1 MGWTPLILDMKDQHV
16 LVVGSGEVGERR
28 ALRFLEAEAQVIITG
43 GTVSEELKSIG
54 ALEKPLNHLERLVN
68 WADLVVVASGDEK
81 LNQKIGEMASE
92 KLLNRAD
99 KPENGNTIVPSS
111 FFIGDVQICI
121 FTQGKSPLMARQLR
135 KKIQKVIKQEDVLQ
149 LELQH
154 FTREILKGQ
163 LDSQKERREVLY
175 QILNDETIKNLL
187 EEGDLPAAQEKVTSI
202 ILGID
207 LKTKSTMSNE
217 EIQ

>member
-1 MGWTPLILDMKDQHV
+1 MGWTPLILDMKDRHV

-43 GTVSEELKSIG
+43 GTVSEDLKSRG
-54 ALEKPLNHLERLVN
+54 AMEKPLNHVKKLVK
-68 WADLVVVASGDEK
+68 WADLVVVASGDEN
-81 LNQKIGEMASE
+81 LNQKIGDLASE

-99 KPENGNTIVPSS
+99 KPENGNMIVPSS

-154 FTREILKGQ
+154 FTREILKDQ
-163 LDSQKERREVLY
+163 LDNQKERRKVLY
-175 QILNDETIKNLL
+175 QILNDEIIKKLL
-187 EEGDLPAAQEKVTSI
+187 EEGDLLAAQERVAS

-207 LKTKSTMSNE
+207 LKTKYSRSNE

>member
-1 MGWTPLILDMKDQHV
+1 MK
-16 LVVGSGEVGERR
+16 
-28 ALRFLEAEAQVIITG
+28 
-43 GTVSEELKSIG
+43 
-54 ALEKPLNHLERLVN
+54 

-81 LNQKIGEMASE
+81 LNQKIGELASG

-99 KPENGNTIVPSS
+99 EPENGNIIVPSS

-135 KKIQKVIKQEDVLQ
+135 KKIQKVIKPGDVLQ

-163 LDSQKERREVLY
+163 LDNQKERREILY
-175 QILNDETIKNLL
+175 QILNDEKIKRLL
-187 EEGDLPAAQEKVTSI
+187 EEGDLLAAQKKVASI
-202 ILGID
+202 
-207 LKTKSTMSNE
+207 LKVEATAHTNMSNE

>member
-1 MGWTPLILDMKDQHV
+1 MGWTPLILDMKDRHV

-28 ALRFLEAEAQVIITG
+28 ALRFLEAGAQVIITA
-43 GTVSEELKSIG
+43 GTVSKHLKASG
-54 ALEKPLNHLERLVN
+54 ALEKPLEKLEKLVN
-68 WADLVVVASGDEK
+68 WADLVVVASGDEN

-99 KPENGNTIVPSS
+99 KPERGNIIVPSS

-163 LDSQKERREVLY
+163 LDNQKTRREVLY
-175 QILNDETIKNLL
+175 QILNDEIIKNLL
-187 EEGDLPAAQEKVTSI
+187 EAGDLSAAQERTAN
-202 ILGID
+202 ILGVD
-207 LKTKSTMSNE
+207 LKAKKTRSNE
-217 EIQ
+217 EIL

>member
-1 MGWTPLILDMKDQHV
+1 MGWTPLILDMKDRHV

-28 ALRFLEAEAQVIITG
+28 ALRFLDAEAQVIITG
-43 GTVSEELKSIG
+43 GTVSEKLKSRG
-54 ALEKPLNHLERLVN
+54 ALEKPLNHLEKLVN

-81 LNQKIGEMASE
+81 LNQKIGEIASG

-99 KPENGNTIVPSS
+99 KPGNGNTIVPSS

-187 EEGDLPAAQEKVTSI
+187 EEGDLQAAQEKVTSI
-202 ILGID
+202 LGID
-207 LKTKSTMSNE
+207 LKAKSNMSNE

>member
-1 MGWTPLILDMKDQHV
+1 MGWTPLILDMKDRHV

-28 ALRFLEAEAQVIITG
+28 ALRFLEAGAQVIITA
-43 GTVSEELKSIG
+43 GTVSNHLKAHG
-54 ALEKPLNHLERLVN
+54 ALEKPLKQLEKLVN
-68 WADLVVVASGDEK
+68 WADLVVVASGDEN

-99 KPENGNTIVPSS
+99 KPEHGNIIVPSS

-163 LDSQKERREVLY
+163 LDNQKTRREVLY
-175 QILNDETIKNLL
+175 QILNDEIIKNLL
-187 EEGDLPAAQEKVTSI
+187 EAGDLSAAQERTAN
-202 ILGID
+202 ILGVD
-207 LKTKSTMSNE
+207 LKAKKTRSNE
-217 EIQ
+217 EIL

>member
-1 MGWTPLILDMKDQHV
+1 MGWTPLILDMKDRHV

-28 ALRFLEAEAQVIITG
+28 ALRFLEAGAQVIMTA
-43 GTVSEELKSIG
+43 GTVSNHLKDSG
-54 ALEKPLNHLERLVN
+54 ALEKPLEKLEKLVN
-68 WADLVVVASGDEK
+68 WADLVVVASGDEN

-99 KPENGNTIVPSS
+99 KPEHGNIIVPSS

-163 LDSQKERREVLY
+163 LDNQKTRREVLY
-175 QILNDETIKNLL
+175 QILNDEIIKNLL
-187 EEGDLPAAQEKVTSI
+187 EAGDLLAAQERAAN
-202 ILGID
+202 ILGVD
-207 LKTKSTMSNE
+207 LKAKKTRSNE
-217 EIQ
+217 EIL

>member
-1 MGWTPLILDMKDQHV
+1 MGWTPLILDMKDRHV

-28 ALRFLEAEAQVIITG
+28 ALRFLEAGAQVIITA
-43 GTVSEELKSIG
+43 GTVSNHLKASG
-54 ALEKPLNHLERLVN
+54 ALEKPLKQLEKLVN
-68 WADLVVVASGDEK
+68 WADLVVVASGDEN

-99 KPENGNTIVPSS
+99 KPEHGNIIVPSS

-163 LDSQKERREVLY
+163 LDNQKTRRKVLY
-175 QILNDETIKNLL
+175 QILNDEIIKNLL
-187 EEGDLPAAQEKVTSI
+187 EAGDLLAAQERAAN
-202 ILGID
+202 ILGVD
-207 LKTKSTMSNE
+207 LKAKKDP
-217 EIQ
+217 I

>member
-1 MGWTPLILDMKDQHV
+1 MGWTPLFLNVKHRHV
-16 LVVGSGEVGERR
+16 LVVGAGQVGERR
-28 ALRFLEAEAQVIITG
+28 ARRFLEAEAQVIVTG
-43 GTVSEELKSIG
+43 GTVSEDLKSRG
-54 ALEKPLNHLERLVN
+54 ALEKPLNHLEKLVK

-81 LNQKIGEMASE
+81 LNQKIGELASG

-99 KPENGNTIVPSS
+99 EPENGNIIVPSS

-135 KKIQKVIKQEDVLQ
+135 KKIQKVINPGDVLQ

-163 LDSQKERREVLY
+163 LDNQKERREILY
-175 QILNDETIKNLL
+175 QILNDEKIKRLL
-187 EEGDLPAAQEKVTSI
+187 EDGDLLAAQKKVVSI
-202 ILGID
+202 
-207 LKTKSTMSNE
+207 LKEEATAHTNMSNE

>member
-163 LDSQKERREVLY
+163 LDNQKERREVLY
-175 QILNDETIKNLL
+175 QILNDDTIKKLL
-187 EEGDLPAAQEKVTSI
+187 EEGDLLAAQERVTW

-207 LKTKSTMSNE
+207 PKTNNAMSHE

>member
-1 MGWTPLILDMKDQHV
+1 MGWTPLILDMKDRHV

-28 ALRFLEAEAQVIITG
+28 ALRFLEAGAQVIITA
-43 GTVSEELKSIG
+43 GTVSNHLKAHG
-54 ALEKPLNHLERLVN
+54 ALEKPLEKLEKLVN
-68 WADLVVVASGDEK
+68 WADLVVVASGDEN

-99 KPENGNTIVPSS
+99 KPEHGNIIVPSS

-163 LDSQKERREVLY
+163 LDNQKTRREVLY
-175 QILNDETIKNLL
+175 QILNDEIIKNLL
-187 EEGDLPAAQEKVTSI
+187 EAGDLSAAQERTAN
-202 ILGID
+202 ILGVD
-207 LKTKSTMSNE
+207 LKAKKTRSNE
-217 EIQ
+217 EIL